1 MKHFFRNLR
10 LSKKILVA
18 PLSVIFFLLISGLV
32 SYISMSN
39 QKRAIEDIFNNRFN
53 NYQVSAT
60 IVKDIANVHAN
71 IYKIINWA
79 NAAYEKKK
87 IDLLGKEQLDTIER
101 TDASIKKILQK
112 KGLTKEEQNL
122 LQTVLKDFTEYRK
135 TAAAAIDLASS
146 DLNTATMYMVTVD
159 DKYQVLNKSLH
170 DLLELENRLSKEQ
183 YEFSLKSFNSASV
196 IFVLVL
202 AVSIAISV
210 VISLIITRLI
220 TTSIKEA
227 IQVTQ
232 KIAEGDLTQEV
243 EVVSDDE
250 IGQLLSAIKTMD
262 EKLKSVL
269 AETKSAADNLASA
282 SQELSASSEQMSR
295 GMTEQS
301 TRASQIAASSEEMSQ
316 TVVDIAKNSSNMAS
330 SAVETTRIAKD
341 GEEIV
346 SRSVQE
352 VKAIADTV
360 NESAKLMS
368 DLGDRSRQ
376 IGDIIDVIKD
386 IADQTNLLALNA
398 AIEAARAGEQGRGFA
413 VVADEVR
420 KLAERT
426 SKATAEIGGMIGAI
440 QNEVERAVENMDS
453 GTKRV
458 EIGVEFSTKAGSALH
473 SIVSSVEG
481 LQSMVQQIASA
492 TEEMSTT
499 SEQISGDIDMIASV
513 SKETSSSSGQ
523 IAKSAADLAR
533 LSSGLQRVVAQFK
546 V

>member
-18 PLSVIFFLLISGLV
+18 PLAVIFFLLISGLV

-220 TTSIKEA
+220 TTPIKEA
-227 IQVTQ
+227 IHVTQ
-232 KIAEGDLTQEV
+232 KIAEGDLTQDIELS
-243 EVVSDDE
+243 SDDE

>member
-220 TTSIKEA
+220 TTPIKEA
-227 IQVTQ
+227 IHVTQ
-232 KIAEGDLTQEV
+232 KIAEGDLTQDIELS
-243 EVVSDDE
+243 SDDE

-346 SRSVQE
+346 SRSVKE

>member
-10 LSKKILVA
+10 LSKKILGA
-18 PLSVIFFLLISGLV
+18 PLAVIFFLLISGLV

-87 IDLLGKEQLDTIER
+87 IDLLGGEQLDTIEK

-122 LQTVLKDFTEYRK
+122 LQTVLKDFTEYK
-135 TAAAAIDLASS
+135 KVAVSAIDLASS

-170 DLLELENRLSKEQ
+170 DLLELENKLSKEQ
-183 YEFSLKSFNSASV
+183 YEFSLRSFNSASV

-220 TTSIKEA
+220 TTPIKEA
-227 IQVTQ
+227 IHVTQ
-232 KIAEGDLTQEV
+232 KIAEGDLTQDIELS
-243 EVVSDDE
+243 SDDE

-282 SQELSASSEQMSR
+282 SQELSAGSEQMSR

-341 GEEIV
+341 GEGIV

-360 NESAKLMS
+360 NESAKLIS